1 MGNTSQKSDGLEE
14 KFFEDYVANRTKS
27 RKHYKPSFLEKDR
40 PDKDLREGSTPTESI
55 GTEEEEEE
63 EGEKDR
69 ILMQLKKTQAH
80 VSI

>member
-1 MGNTSQKSDGLEE
+1 MELKK
-14 KFFEDYVANRTKS
+14 KFLDDNVANRTKS

-40 PDKDLREGSTPTESI
+40 PDKDLREGSKPTESI
-55 GTEEEEEE
+55 GIEEEEEE